1 MSLGCNSTA
10 IRSSGSYLASTSH
23 ANSTEDLVR
32 PSLAAQSSTES
43 SLKKRFPPRPYFHS
57 RRVKKGTVERPY
69 LAVKDPRGI
78 WITIIP
84 ALGILVGL
92 AAIALLTWS
101 GYKSVDKHKYCTV
114 FTDDFSN
121 GFNST
126 IWNKQVEVGG
136 YGYVETPHLT
146 LLNANKSRF

>member
-1 MSLGCNSTA
+1 MSLGCNSTP
-10 IRSSGSYLASTSH
+10 IRSSGSYLASTTH

-32 PSLAAQSSTES
+32 PSLAAQSSTQS

-57 RRVKKGTVERPY
+57 RRFKKGTVEKPY
-69 LAVKDPRGI
+69 LAVKDPRGK
-78 WITIIP
+78 WITVIP
-84 ALGILVGL
+84 ALGIVFGL
-92 AAIALLTWS
+92 AAIALLSWS
-101 GYKSVDKHKYCTV
+101 GYRSVDKHEYCKV

-136 YGYVETPHLT
+136 YGYVETPP
-146 LLNANKSRF
+146 RIGDEC